1 MEKRANLGLSKIMNL
16 IIGKTKFNMQLVFT
30 SLGLILLMF
39 FFSLNTERFLTQKNL
54 INIALQ
60 TSVSVITAIALTYV
74 IVTGGIDLSVGS
86 VLAASGASVAIAIKA
101 GISVPIAILLGLLTG
116 LLCGAFNG
124 FVITV
129 LGIVPF
135 IATLGSNSIYRG
147 LVYVMLNGIPL
158 SATSAGESFT
168 WIGQGKFMDWLPYP
182 VLFMV
187 IIAILATIFLNKSK
201 FGRAMY
207 AIGSNESAA
216 FLSGIKVKSVKFRVY
231 LLSGFLSSI
240 AGVILTSRVAS
251 ASPTAGLG
259 GETFA
264 IAASVIGGASLAGG
278 KGNIVGT
285 IIGAFLIGVLNNGLN
300 LIGLGSFWQEVAMGC
315 VIILAVYLDV
325 IRNRLKNE

>member
-1 MEKRANLGLSKIMNL
+1 MMNL
-16 IIGKTKFNMQLVFT
+16 NKSKLNMQLVFT
-30 SLGLILLMF
+30 SLGLILLMI
-39 FFSLNTERFLTQKNL
+39 FFSISTDSFLTQRNL

-86 VLAASGASVAIAIKA
+86 VLAASGAAVAIGIKA
-101 GISVPIAILLGLLTG
+101 GAPIPLAIILGLLTG
-116 LLCGAFNG
+116 TACGALNG

-135 IATLGSNSIYRG
+135 IATLGTNSILRG
-147 LVYVMLNGIPL
+147 LVYVALNGIPL
-158 SATSAGESFT
+158 SAASAGGSFT
-168 WIGQGKFMDWLPYP
+168 WIGQGRFMGWLPYP

-187 IIAILATIFLNKSK
+187 VIAIMATIFLKKSK

-216 FLSGIKVKSVKFRVY
+216 FLSGIKVKNIKFKVY

-251 ASPTAGLG
+251 ASPTAGDG

-278 KGNIVGT
+278 KGNLVGT

-300 LIGLGSFWQEVAMGC
+300 LIGLSSFWQEVAMGC

-325 IRNRLKNE
+325 IRGRLKSE